1 MNNEDR
7 LYFLNCILDIKIL
20 DRNSIMSQAVYNLE
34 GKKFAFFLI
43 SGDSMYS
50 TRLILLL
57 KKIILVH

>member
-34 GKKFAFFLI
+34 GKKFVFFLI